1 MLPSRRITS
10 LSGEHLRDE
19 YSMYFDATNN
29 NRVNCG
35 SDSSLDVGTSSFSVS
50 AWFKAEDSG
59 GSKDYWPIVS
69 KGDSLSPGD
78 GWAVTLVDSS
88 SHTKKIYF
96 DVASSAGGG
105 TRQSG
110 ITSADAYT
118 LGTWNHYV
126 ATMDQDNDGIKQYL
140 NGTRIVTTGSIT
152 LGDITD
158 GSMNFFIGND
168 NDSRDYEGYISDVA
182 FYKGVVLNASQ
193 VATIYNGG
201 EPYNHKEG
209 VASAYLKGWW
219 RMGDGKE
226 GGSGSTVYDMS
237 GNGNDGT
244 VENGPV
250 FSTSI
255 R

>member
-1 MLPSRRITS
+1 MFPSRRITTMGGEK
-10 LSGEHLRDE
+10 LSDQ

-35 SDSSLDVGTSSFSVS
+35 TDSSLDVGTSSFSVS
-50 AWFKAEDSG
+50 VWFKAEDSG
-59 GSKDYWPIVS
+59 GSKEYWPIVS

-78 GWAVTLVDSS
+78 GWAVTLLDNS
-88 SHTKKIYF
+88 SHSKKIYL
-96 DVASSAGGG
+96 DVATSGGGG

-110 ITSADAYT
+110 ITSADVYT
-118 LGTWNHYV
+118 FGTWNHYV
-126 ATMDQDNDGIKQYL
+126 GTMDQDNNVIKQYL
-140 NGTRIVTTGSIT
+140 NGSLIDTESGIT
-152 LGDITD
+152 LADITD
-158 GSMNFFIGND
+158 NAEEFYIGNCD
-168 NDSRDYEGYISDVA
+168 DSRDYEGYISDVA
-182 FYKGVVLNASQ
+182 FYKDVVLSASQ
-193 VATIYNGG
+193 VITIYNGR

-250 FSTSI
+250 FSVET